1 MSTKLAE
8 MGLDE
13 LEILCSQR
21 GIPYKDASSADEL
34 RKRLSSKK
42 KGNEED

>member
-1 MSTKLAE
+1 MANKLGD

-13 LEILCSQR
+13 LEVLCSQR
-21 GIPYKDASSADEL
+21 GIPYKDASSAEEL
-34 RKRLSSKK
+34 RKRLSKK